1 MDYENPWLWNGTPF
15 REERIGNSFGFVY
28 IIQNKITNK
37 KYIGKKFFYST
48 NRVVQKGKTRRKVIR
63 KFSDW
68 KKYYGSS
75 KSLKEDVELYG
86 KGSFSRT
93 ILSLHVS
100 RGDVNY
106 YEMKEQVIRDV
117 LNSEEYY
124 NDNILSRWYR
134 KKNKTVSLFSIQE

>member
-15 REERIGNSFGFVY
+15 REEHISNSFGFVY

>member
-1 MDYENPWLWNGTPF
+1 VDYENPWLWNGTPF
-15 REERIGNSFGFVY
+15 REEHIGNSFGFVY

>member
-15 REERIGNSFGFVY
+15 REEHIGNSFGFVY